1 MRRLVTGKQMKEI
14 DAYAIQTIGILSM
27 VLMERA
33 ALAVAD
39 ELMQEYQR
47 RGRKPVLDARVLVFC
62 GTGNNGADGAA
73 IARILHLRGISVSI
87 ITVGDRSRW
96 TGEMERQIS
105 IDEKLGI
112 AIEDFGGYL
121 PGRFDVAVDA
131 MFGVGLSRE
140 LEGEFREAVVFLS
153 GLKPEFT
160 VAVDI
165 PSGICSETGRILGAA
180 VEADLTVTFGY
191 EKVGTAIYPGKG
203 YCGRVEVKDI
213 GFPGYDGYSGTRF
226 FTYDTSDLSR
236 IPQRKQDSHKGTY
249 GKVLIAAGSGGMCG
263 AAYLSALAAYR
274 TGAGLVKILTV
285 ETNVQILQTLLP
297 EAIIASYPEG
307 MEAEEPEA
315 FRELVERE
323 CAWASVIVLGP
334 GLGRGRHV
342 VKLTEYVLLSAYV
355 PIILDA
361 DGLNTV
367 AEYPHLSEFFT
378 ENVNVTPHLGE
389 MARLTGQEVETLKE
403 DLPGAAVAYCED
415 KGVTCVLKDAVSV
428 VAGKDGSVF
437 INSSGCGAM
446 AKAGSGDVLTGLI
459 AGLIAL
465 GLQED
470 EAASLGVWLHG
481 LAGDRAAKRKGDHSI
496 LAREIADS
504 IMQED
509 DNGRTIQQGLC
520 GNQP

>member
-160 VAVDI
+160 VAVDKI
-165 PSGICSETGRILGAA
+165 GRA
-180 VEADLTVTFGY
+180 
-191 EKVGTAIYPGKG
+191 
-203 YCGRVEVKDI
+203 
-213 GFPGYDGYSGTRF
+213 
-226 FTYDTSDLSR
+226 
-236 IPQRKQDSHKGTY
+236 
-249 GKVLIAAGSGGMCG
+249 
-263 AAYLSALAAYR
+263 
-274 TGAGLVKILTV
+274 
-285 ETNVQILQTLLP
+285 
-297 EAIIASYPEG
+297 
-307 MEAEEPEA
+307 
-315 FRELVERE
+315 
-323 CAWASVIVLGP
+323 
-334 GLGRGRHV
+334 HV
-342 VKLTEYVLLSAYV
+342 
-355 PIILDA
+355 
-361 DGLNTV
+361 
-367 AEYPHLSEFFT
+367 
-378 ENVNVTPHLGE
+378 
-389 MARLTGQEVETLKE
+389 
-403 DLPGAAVAYCED
+403 
-415 KGVTCVLKDAVSV
+415 
-428 VAGKDGSVF
+428 
-437 INSSGCGAM
+437 
-446 AKAGSGDVLTGLI
+446 
-459 AGLIAL
+459 
-465 GLQED
+465 
-470 EAASLGVWLHG
+470 
-481 LAGDRAAKRKGDHSI
+481 
-496 LAREIADS
+496 
-504 IMQED
+504 
-509 DNGRTIQQGLC
+509 
-520 GNQP
+520 

>member
-213 GFPGYDGYSGTRF
+213 GFPGYDGY
-226 FTYDTSDLSR
+226 
-236 IPQRKQDSHKGTY
+236 
-249 GKVLIAAGSGGMCG
+249 
-263 AAYLSALAAYR
+263 R

-378 ENVNVTPHLGE
+378 ENVIVTPHLGE

>member
-378 ENVNVTPHLGE
+378 ENVIVTPHLGE
-389 MARLTGQEVETLKE
+389 MARLTGSSVETIRGCLIPTARE
-403 DLPGAAVAYCED
+403 YADRYGI
-415 KGVTCVLKDAVSV
+415 TCVLKDAVT
-428 VAGKDGSVF
+428 VAALKDQRTY
-437 INSSGCGAM
+437 INTSGNSAM
-446 AKAGSGDVLTGLI
+446 AKAGAGDVLTGII
-459 AGLIAL
+459 AGLLAL
-465 GLQED
+465 GMEESD
-470 EAASLGVWLHG
+470 AAAMGVYLHG
-481 LAGDRAAKRKGDHSI
+481 RAGDLVKLQSGEHGL
-496 LAREIADS
+496 LARELTEALADIIKS
-504 IMQED
+504 
-509 DNGRTIQQGLC
+509 
-520 GNQP
+520 